1 MSSDEKIYFLLLD
14 AFGQAGCAVCVV
26 LRSVVCNRIAA
37 DTATARGAKRLI
49 VGACAAHA
57 RLVTDHL
64 RARELSLRDLLASL
78 RAMPPTASPPQRR
91 WASTW
96 RSRWA
101 SYRCA
106 LCGLVEQREPAVLQA
121 FLGGLR
127 EIQLVRAFR
136 TAAPICVTHE
146 MRLLA
151 AGSAAA
157 REFAELQQAKLA
169 GLSDQLLHHEVLGDT
184 PASVEAALRYL
195 GGEQEAAPWTGSAEK
210 VVPVVED
217 RAPATEPTNSFEL
230 AKLKREAEDL
240 TRRLGDAESRAA
252 ALHYRV
258 AVLTEENR
266 NSELRYTGLAAEA
279 RTLEAE
285 VRAARAKESGDR

>member
-14 AFGQAGCAVCVV
+14 AFSQAGCAVCGV
-26 LRSVVCNRIAA
+26 LHSVVCDRIAA
-37 DTATARGAKRLI
+37 DTATARGTRRLG
-49 VGACAAHA
+49 VGACGAHA
-57 RLVTDHL
+57 RLVTNHL
-64 RARELSLRDLLASL
+64 RTRESSLRQLLAGL
-78 RAMPPTASPPQRR
+78 RAMRPTAAPPQRR

-96 RSRWA
+96 RSRWT

-106 LCGLVEQREPAVLQA
+106 LCGLVGQREPAVLRV

-127 EIQLVRAFR
+127 EIQFVRAFR
-136 TAAPICVTHE
+136 TAAPICLTHE

-151 AGSAAA
+151 TGSETA

-217 RAPATEPTNSFEL
+217 KAPATEPTNSFAL
-230 AKLKREAEDL
+230 AKLRREAEDL
-240 TRRLGDAESRAA
+240 TRRLGDAESQAA

-258 AVLTEENR
+258 SVLSEENR
-266 NSELRYTGLAAEA
+266 NWEFRYTGLAAEA
-279 RTLEAE
+279 RTLQAE
-285 VRAARAKESGDR
+285 VRAARAKESEHG